1 MGNLDTRPAG
11 GFNAVELFV
20 GSYLDFLIVNNDCGH
35 DGK

>member
-11 GFNAVELFV
+11 DFNAVEPFV
-20 GSYLDFLIVNNDCGH
+20 GSDLDFLIVNNDCGH